1 MNTEISQKETLLYR
15 TLLALAL
22 IALAA
27 ALRMAPHP
35 WNFTPVGAMALFSG
49 AVLKDRRLAFI
60 FPLVALFAGDVFI
73 GFHKLLPIVY
83 ASFLVNVAIGLWL
96 RDRRTVAR
104 ITLATLLGAIQFFIV
119 TNFAVWQFLSGF
131 PHTASGLAACYI
143 AGIPFFWN
151 TLAGD
156 AVYAALL
163 FGGYALGRSAEHQR
177 LPRVS
182 RLARN
187 SPRPEQTRR
196 RNGHARLA
204 GAELHGPRA
213 FALRPQKLFL
223 PGPAQGLP
231 NLAIRIAA
239 RYRRLA

>member
-1 MNTEISQKETLLYR
+1 MNAEMFKKENLLYR

-27 ALRMAPHP
+27 ALRIAPHP
-35 WNFTPVGAMALFSG
+35 WNFAPVGAMALFSG

-104 ITLATLLGAIQFFIV
+104 ITLATLLGSAQFFLI
-119 TNFAVWQFLSGF
+119 TNLAVWWLLNSYAK
-131 PHTASGLAACYI
+131 TASGLATCYI
-143 AGIPFFWN
+143 AGIPFFWY

-156 AVYAALL
+156 AFYATLL
-163 FGGYALGRSAEHQR
+163 FGG
-177 LPRVS
+177 
-182 RLARN
+182 
-187 SPRPEQTRR
+187 
-196 RNGHARLA
+196 
-204 GAELHGPRA
+204 
-213 FALRPQKLFL
+213 FALAERLF
-223 PGPAQGLP
+223 PALRQP
-231 NLAIRIAA
+231 AYQN
-239 RYRRLA
+239 

>member
-22 IALAA
+22 ILLAA
-27 ALRMAPHP
+27 ALRIAPHP

-49 AVLKDRRLAFI
+49 AVLRDRRLAFF
-60 FPLVALFAGDVFI
+60 FPLLALFLGDIFI
-73 GFHKLLPIVY
+73 GFHKLIPIVY

-163 FGGYALGRSAEHQR
+163 FGGYALAER
-177 LPRVS
+177 MLP
-182 RLARN
+182 
-187 SPRPEQTRR
+187 
-196 RNGHARLA
+196 
-204 GAELHGPRA
+204 
-213 FALRPQKLFL
+213 ALRPLSLKTD
-223 PGPAQGLP
+223 
-231 NLAIRIAA
+231 N
-239 RYRRLA
+239 

>member
-1 MNTEISQKETLLYR
+1 MNTEMSQKDNLLYR

-22 IALAA
+22 ILLAA
-27 ALRMAPHP
+27 ALRIAPHP

-49 AVLKDRRLAFI
+49 AVLRDRRIAFF
-60 FPLVALFAGDVFI
+60 FPLFALFLGDIFI
-73 GFHKLLPIVY
+73 GFHKLIPIVY

-96 RDRRTVAR
+96 RDRRTIAR

-119 TNFAVWQFLSGF
+119 TNFAAWQFLNGF

-163 FGGYALGRSAEHQR
+163 FGGYALAER
-177 LPRVS
+177 MLP
-182 RLARN
+182 
-187 SPRPEQTRR
+187 
-196 RNGHARLA
+196 
-204 GAELHGPRA
+204 
-213 FALRPQKLFL
+213 ALRPVSLKTD
-223 PGPAQGLP
+223 
-231 NLAIRIAA
+231 N
-239 RYRRLA
+239 